1 MRLPRRLSFESI
13 EARRLL
19 AVVDIPDNLQGLP
32 QQQVVSPVNIDNASG
47 VRGAE
52 IHLRYDPAVL
62 TITTSQIVAGSVWGN
77 NPNVQVVANID
88 ATAGTIAVFVSGAE
102 GLPTGAGSLV
112 NFNFVVREGA
122 AAGSTTVLNLTDVR
136 LNEGT
141 ITVSPAPQPGAD
153 TTDGLITIGGG
164 TDNSI
169 SGRVYADVN
178 LNNTPDPTEGIP
190 SVTITLIN
198 TATNAQTT
206 VTTSATGEFQFTN
219 LAAGN
224 YRIQQK
230 QPVAFINGGPNE
242 LTVTLVTGQAITGQN
257 FRELGLRPE
266 YVYNRLFTTLVMPVG
281 STAWTNTISQIVTD
295 AENSALQV
303 TPASTASTLSALQ
316 STEEI
321 VTPPANDS
329 AGEQIE
335 TGDSNSPLSAGEAI
349 DEAAETTDDAIVAL
363 ADSWDDSNAEELPL
377 DDHDEALPPA
387 DQDALLLSL
396 LASDDTDSAST
407 LFDS

>member
-1 MRLPRRLSFESI
+1 
-13 EARRLL
+13 
-19 AVVDIPDNLQGLP
+19 
-32 QQQVVSPVNIDNASG
+32 VVSPVNIDNASG

-52 IHLRYDPAVL
+52 IRLRYDPAVL

-88 ATAGTIAVFVSGAE
+88 ATAGTISVFVSGTE
-102 GLPTGAGSLV
+102 GLSTGGGSLV

-122 AAGSTTVLNLTDVR
+122 TVGSTTALNLTDVR

-141 ITVSPAPQPGAD
+141 ITVTPAPQAGAD
-153 TTDGLITIGGG
+153 TTDGLITIGAG
-164 TDNSI
+164 TGNTI

-178 LNNTPDPTEGIP
+178 LNNTPDTTEGVP
-190 SVTITLIN
+190 AVTITLIN

-206 VTTSATGEFQFTN
+206 VTTSATGEFQFTGV
-219 LAAGN
+219 AAGN
-224 YRIQQK
+224 YRISQK

-242 LTVTLVTGQAITGQN
+242 LTVTLVAGQAITGQN

-295 AENSALQV
+295 AENGVMRAIIV
-303 TPASTASTLSALQ
+303 TPASTASTSSTLQ
-316 STEEI
+316 STEESAA
-321 VTPPANDS
+321 PPTDDS
-329 AGEQIE
+329 AGEFVE
-335 TGDSNSPLSAGEAI
+335 TVDSNTSLSAGEAI
-349 DEAAETTDDAIVAL
+349 EETTETTDDAIVAF
-363 ADSWDDSNAEELPL
+363 ANSWDDSNAEESNL
-377 DDHDEALPPA
+377 DDHDEVLPPS

-396 LASDDTDSAST
+396 LASDDADSAST